1 MKTFTISSFAFLMAL
16 FISAMSH
23 VSAQKYVGLSAVA
36 SDGTTPE
43 VIFNGITEGARWQDA
58 DNLDDSWII
67 VDLGAVKEV
76 GVLRIFWEAANAS
89 AYNLSFSL
97 DGNTYTDQIDLSDM
111 QAGERMDII
120 NAESVSCRY
129 IKLQGVTRQLP
140 YGYSIYEFEVYAPV
154 QPELSS
160 ISLSPVEPVLSFG
173 TSQQFVVNGLDQV
186 GNSFPLTETT
196 VWSVTGAG
204 GSIDQNG
211 LFSSVQAGVFEI
223 TAVNNGFEAAVFVEV
238 LPEADNVS
246 NGKPAT
252 ASSGNASEAFDGVM
266 GTRWESAIADP
277 QWLMVDLEGLHSISD
292 IIVHWETANAS
303 AYIIEV
309 SADGLAW
316 TSIIEEMDLPGGER
330 SDRFYGLEVLNAAFV
345 RLTGEER
352 TSVYGYSIWEM
363 QVYGEAEGADP
374 ILVESISV
382 SGENNVDEIA
392 VLGGTLQMIAQVSPD
407 QATDKT
413 VTWSVDNEEVATIST
428 DGLLQAL
435 TNGTVVVK
443 AVANDGS
450 AVEGTLE
457 VSVSNQTTGAIN
469 PSKAAYGLSVFPN
482 PVADNI
488 NLNFEGD
495 LVELQI
501 FSLTGQLVKSTNV
514 HQQGKA
520 LNLSGLS
527 KGVYFICITLSDG
540 RKITERIIKK

>member
-1 MKTFTISSFAFLMAL
+1 MKRFTISSLTFFIAL
-16 FISAMSH
+16 CIGAMSH
-23 VSAQKYVGLSAVA
+23 VSAQKYVGLSAEA

-67 VDLGAVKEV
+67 VDLGEVKEV

-120 NAESVSCRY
+120 NAETVSSRY

-160 ISLSPVEPVLSFG
+160 ISLSPVEAVVSFG

-186 GNSFPLTETT
+186 GNSFSLTETT

-211 LFSSVQAGVFEI
+211 LFTSAQAGVFEI
-223 TAVNNGFEAAVFVEV
+223 TAVNNGFEAAAFVEV
-238 LPEADNVS
+238 LPEAGNIS

-252 ASSGNASEAFDGVM
+252 ASTGNAVDAFDGVL
-266 GTRWESAIADP
+266 GTRWESAAADP

-292 IIVHWETANAS
+292 IIIHWETANAS

-309 SADGLAW
+309 SADGTAW
-316 TSIIEEMDLPGGER
+316 TSIIEEMDLPAGER
-330 SDRFYGLEVLNAAFV
+330 SDRFYGLEVLNAAYV
-345 RLTGEER
+345 RLTGVER
-352 TSVYGYSIWEM
+352 TSIYGYSIWEM
-363 QVYGEAEGADP
+363 QVFGVAEESDP

-382 SGENNVDEIA
+382 NGENNVDEIA
-392 VLGGTLQMIAQVSPD
+392 VLGGTLQMIAQVSPVE
-407 QATDKT
+407 ATDKT
-413 VTWSVDNEEVATIST
+413 VAWSVDNEEVATIST

-457 VSVSNQTTGAIN
+457 VSVSNQSTGAIN
-469 PSKAAYGLSVFPN
+469 GSKAAYGLSVFPN
-482 PVADNI
+482 PVAENI
-488 NLNFEGD
+488 ILNFEGD
-495 LVELQI
+495 LVKLQI
-501 FSLTGQLVKSTNV
+501 LSLTGQLVKSDYSYK
-514 HQQGKA
+514 QGEA

-527 KGVYFICITLSDG
+527 TGAYFISITLSDG
-540 RKITERIIKK
+540 RIISERIIKK